1 MLESKEIIELG
12 ILSIFEK
19 RWETKTKVRRENLR
33 RWKIRGEAVKVKKV
47 KKWQFNRRLRNE
59 MDTWLVML
67 GRKKMR
73 GLKSYLFVFCGRR
86 LSDQMSLSYLQ
97 AIGFGVYR
105 EVVHRTRWIEI
116 SAIPYVIH
124 FFFFHEIFFNIFYS
138 LILTL

>member
-47 KKWQFNRRLRNE
+47 NKWQFNRRLRNE

-67 GRKKMR
+67 GRKKMC
-73 GLKSYLFVFCGRR
+73 GLKSYLFVFCGRC

-97 AIGFGVYR
+97 AIGFGVCR

-116 SAIPYVIH
+116 TAIPDVIH
-124 FFFFHEIFFNIFYS
+124 FFFFTKFFLIFF
-138 LILTL
+138 TL